1 MATPPLPRREA
12 GYIPVYQSSTSPGTI
27 SATVTYCPGSGAGP
41 PTSAGPWTNI
51 HKTGDREISRPVAR
65 TREESADWGRRTSG
79 THTRQAASW
88 ERPHH
93 AIASSRRRCF
103 VILSLVA
110 LGPAEFVKARH
121 RARRDVRAL
130 VDPLTVDPT
139 QFPPPRPLLTEGL
152 TSSCADRSPRRE
164 RDGSLPVNTSD
175 SDQLKRK
182 YATLLWDS
190 GRDLRAAMFDDGF
203 VDGIRA
209 VFKEARALG

>member
-1 MATPPLPRREA
+1 MSTFLFHLRDGRVFWLQNPLSERIRLSRRHPLYRTKARQVSSPFRRMRYPLGKSDPSDSNLAIWRGTHQQHRGILELRRVATPPLPRREA

-93 AIASSRRRCF
+93 AIASSRRAVLCNPVPR
-103 VILSLVA
+103 
-110 LGPAEFVKARH
+110 GP
-121 RARRDVRAL
+121 RAGGIR
-130 VDPLTVDPT
+130 
-139 QFPPPRPLLTEGL
+139 PRPGAVLPGTCEPSLTL
-152 TSSCADRSPRRE
+152 
-164 RDGSLPVNTSD
+164 
-175 SDQLKRK
+175 
-182 YATLLWDS
+182 
-190 GRDLRAAMFDDGF
+190 
-203 VDGIRA
+203 
-209 VFKEARALG
+209 